1 MASKDVKP
9 KTRLGKSHPGRVK
22 AAVWAIVL
30 LGFGGGGYAAY
41 RYTGTTEVEVAV
53 ARVRRGDFVVSVRT
67 RGDIKSSRSTILKA
81 PQVPGLR
88 ITRLAPNGRPI
99 SKGDVVVEFDGVGQE
114 QMVIA
119 RTNNVQSVDGDIVQ
133 MKATQKMN
141 GEQDAM
147 LKMQSEYALERAKLD
162 ASKAEVLSAIEG
174 EKNRIQVGVTEGQLQ
189 QVKAAINAHEV
200 GNEAD
205 LGRIGQRK
213 DKAQRDLATAQRYLS
228 LMQLRAP
235 ADGVVNVLPNFRA
248 QGTFGQSQP
257 PFKEG
262 DNAWTGAEI
271 VEIPDLTQLFIDL
284 RLEEVDRGR
293 IQLGQNVKLRVDA
306 IPDKEF
312 TAELDYVSPIA
323 ALVFKGGSTPEKTF
337 PARATL
343 KNLDPRLRPGMSA
356 SAEIVIERQPNQLL
370 IPARASFDKEG
381 KPAVYVQI
389 GKNFVT
395 REVKIGTRNDEEI
408 VITGGLKEGEIVTL
422 ESPAEAAKKAKK
434 KL

>member
-1 MASKDVKP
+1 MASKDQRP

-22 AAVWAIVL
+22 AITWTVVTL
-30 LGFGGGGYAAY
+30 MCGGGAYAAY
-41 RYTGTTEVEVAV
+41 RYTGTTEVEVPV
-53 ARVRRGDFVVSVRT
+53 ARVRKADFVMSVRT
-67 RGDIKSSRSTILKA
+67 RGDIKSARSTILKA

-88 ITRLAPNGRPI
+88 ITRLAPNVRPVA
-99 SKGDVVVEFDGVGQE
+99 KCDVVVEFDGVGQE
-114 QMVIA
+114 QMVIV
-119 RTNNVQSVDGDIVQ
+119 RSTSVQSVDGDIVQ

-141 GEQDAM
+141 DEQDAM
-147 LKMQSEYALERAKLD
+147 TKMTSEYSLERAKLD

-174 EKNRIQVGVTEGQLQ
+174 EKNRINVGVSEGSLQ
-189 QVKAAINAHEV
+189 QVKASINAHQV

-205 LGRIGQRK
+205 IGRLNQRK
-213 DKAQRDLATAQRYLS
+213 DKAARDLATAQKYLG

-235 ADGVVNVLPNFRA
+235 SDGVVNVLPNFRA
-248 QGTFGQSQP
+248 QGTFGASQP

-271 VEIPDLTQLFIDL
+271 VEIPDLSQLYIDL
-284 RLEEVDRGR
+284 KLEEVDRGR
-293 IQLGQNVKLRVDA
+293 LQIGQAVKIRVDA

-312 TAELDYVSPIA
+312 TAELDYISPIA

-356 SAEIVIERQPNQLL
+356 TAEVIIERETGQLL
-370 IPARASFDKEG
+370 IPARASVDKDG
-381 KPAVYVQI
+381 KPAAWVQI
-389 GKNFVT
+389 GKDFSIRNIQ
-395 REVKIGTRNDEEI
+395 IGKRNDDD
-408 VITGGLKEGEIVTL
+408 VVVTGGLKEGDIVAL
-422 ESPAEAAKKAKK
+422 ENPLEVAKKAKK

>member
-1 MASKDVKP
+1 MASKDLKP

-22 AAVWAIVL
+22 AAVWIIVL

-41 RYTGTTEVEVAV
+41 RYTGTTEVEVPV
-53 ARVRRGDFVVSVRT
+53 ARARRADFVVSVRT

-88 ITRLAPNGRPI
+88 ITRLAPNGRPVA
-99 SKGDVVVEFDGVGQE
+99 KGDVVAEFDGVGQE

-119 RTNNVQSVDGDIVQ
+119 RSTNVQSVEGDIVQ

-141 GEQDAM
+141 DEQDAM
-147 LKMQSEYALERAKLD
+147 SKMSSEYALERAKLD

-174 EKNRIQVGVTEGQLQ
+174 QKNRIQVGVTEGQLQ
-189 QVKAAINAHEV
+189 QVKASINAHEV

-205 LGRIGQRK
+205 LGRIGQSK

-235 ADGVVNVLPNFRA
+235 SDGVVNVLPNFRA

-271 VEIPDLTQLFIDL
+271 VEIPDLTQLFIDV

-293 IQLGQNVKLRVDA
+293 IQ
-306 IPDKEF
+306 
-312 TAELDYVSPIA
+312 
-323 ALVFKGGSTPEKTF
+323 
-337 PARATL
+337 
-343 KNLDPRLRPGMSA
+343 
-356 SAEIVIERQPNQLL
+356 
-370 IPARASFDKEG
+370 
-381 KPAVYVQI
+381 I
-389 GKNFVT
+389 G
-395 REVKIGTRNDEEI
+395 
-408 VITGGLKEGEIVTL
+408 
-422 ESPAEAAKKAKK
+422 
-434 KL
+434 